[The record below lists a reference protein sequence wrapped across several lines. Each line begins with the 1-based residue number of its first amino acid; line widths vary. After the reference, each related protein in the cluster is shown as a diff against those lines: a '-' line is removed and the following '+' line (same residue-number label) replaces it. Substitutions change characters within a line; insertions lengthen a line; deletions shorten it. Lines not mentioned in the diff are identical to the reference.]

1 MPRIDGIKVNTKIED
16 DNDFNWRKELNKIK
30 IEEEKNN
37 ELEEKI
43 ENKEKFDE
51 EEYDIDENGNV
62 IFSQNFEEV
71 S

>member
-16 DNDFNWRKELNKIK
+16 DNDFDWRQELNKIK

-43 ENKEKFDE
+43 ENKENFDE
-51 EEYDIDENGNV
+51 EEYDIDDNGNV
-62 IFSQNFEEV
+62 IFSQNLE
-71 S
+71 